1 MKNLLRRLHGRKG
14 FTLVECLI
22 AIAVFAALTLV
33 VFAILTNAR
42 NATVKANKT
51 EENLTT
57 LIENVVGDESYTR
70 YNTTDPTKNNLLT
83 LKLSGGGSD
92 FRISY
97 TEIDGY
103 KTFVLCPD
111 STCAHFAD
119 NSEFMTGER
128 ADFSQ
133 TSSYVCPKCGT
144 SIVQELECEDCGNTG
159 DHTNTSKFIYI
170 PSTGGYYCTG
180 CGGTGV
186 KGVNIDDSVV
196 SNDTLNIKTLVPN
209 AIVYGSVEQKT
220 DRNAIFDLQDSA
232 GGTISG
238 NINMS
243 LTYTEGANTTIPGTY
258 KLRLKCDA
266 ASPDFKIL
274 VDLPAGY
281 KIPAD
286 SFYATLGDCNPQ
298 FDESENAYYLEF
310 YDCTTNGYCEVEFK
324 LVQEKSGL
332 SFELDYYDPTDSSNS
347 GLAGYWFQMT
357 NTSNDTYTR

>member
-1 MKNLLRRLHGRKG
+1 MKNLFTRLYRRKG

-22 AIAVFAALTLV
+22 AIAVFAALTMV

-42 NATVKANKT
+42 NASVKASKT

-70 YNTTDPTKNNLLT
+70 YNSVDPAKNNLLT
-83 LKLSGGGSD
+83 LKLSSGGSD

-111 STCAHFAD
+111 ASCAHFAD

-133 TSSYVCPKCGT
+133 SSMYVCPKCGG
-144 SIVQELECEDCGNTG
+144 SIVQELRCEDCGNLG
-159 DHTNTSKFIYI
+159 NHTDTSKFTYI
-170 PSTGGYYCTG
+170 PSTGGYYCNS

-186 KGVNIDDSVV
+186 KGSNVDDTIV
-196 SNDTLNIKTLVPN
+196 SNDDLNIKTLVPN
-209 AIVYGSVEQKT
+209 AIVYGSVTPKT
-220 DRNAIFDLQDSA
+220 DRNEIFDLQDLA

-238 NINMS
+238 NISMTLS
-243 LTYTEGANTTIPGTY
+243 YTEGANTTIPGTY
-258 KLRLKCDA
+258 KLRLSSNA
-266 ASPDFKIL
+266 PSSDFKIL

-286 SFYATLGDCNPQ
+286 SFNATIGKCNPQ
-298 FDESENAYYLEF
+298 FDETENAYSLEF
-310 YDCTTNGYCEVEFK
+310 YDCTTNAYCEVEFK

-332 SFELDYYDPTDSSNS
+332 SFELDYYDPVDSSNS
-347 GLAGYWFQMT
+347 GLSGYWFQMT
-357 NTSNDTYTR
+357 SANDTYTR